1 MQAFSWKAVSHLY
14 FQIVCNRTA
23 ESSTF
28 IDLNI
33 PETEEN
39 LNSPHCLMNCENISD
54 CLWIL
59 QANFLSDKYRSC
71 SICHNFLIQK
81 ENLLFPPNEKFTDTS
96 LNYKKLP
103 IHNEELKNNP

>member
-1 MQAFSWKAVSHLY
+1 MQAFSWEAVSLLY

-28 IDLNI
+28 IDLNT
-33 PETEEN
+33 PETEES
-39 LNSPHCLMNCENISD
+39 LKSPRCLMNCENISD

-59 QANFLSDKYRSC
+59 LANFLSDKYRSC
-71 SICHNFLIQK
+71 SIRHNFLIRK
-81 ENLLFPPNEKFTDTS
+81 ENLLFPPNEKFTDKL

-103 IHNEELKNNP
+103 NHNEERK